1 MQIIL
6 NWQTNQRF
14 LNTNP
19 IKALQVVGMAT
30 KTLLLIHKD
39 PNIGEVIQACL
50 TDLAGW
56 NVGVASSTLEGL
68 RQAILDRPDAIILE
82 VSVGEIDGLLFLKEL
97 RAQPATQEIPVVLL
111 TFKAKWSELQY
122 SWFPKDRVAAA
133 IVNPLAPAMLA
144 VEIAKVLGWDLD
156 A

>member
-1 MQIIL
+1 
-6 NWQTNQRF
+6 
-14 LNTNP
+14 
-19 IKALQVVGMAT
+19 MAT

-82 VSVGEIDGLLFLKEL
+82 VSVGEIDGLLFIKEL
-97 RAQPATQEIPVVLL
+97 RTQPATQEIPVVLL
-111 TFKAKWSELQY
+111 TFKAKWSELQH
-122 SWFPKDRVAAA
+122 SWFQKYQVAAA
-133 IVNPLAPAMLA
+133 IVNPLDPAMLA